1 MRAQKTMGES
11 TAVLSQVMMPK
22 DASHYGNVHGGVIMK
37 LIDEVAF
44 VAASRHSRRN
54 VVTASID
61 SLSFENPV
69 HIGDVVSL
77 RAQITYVGRTSM
89 EIEVNVKTERL
100 KTGQILPVATAYL
113 TMVALDEEG
122 HPAEVPELI
131 PQTEEE
137 KRKYRE
143 AKSRREERLRRLKKQ
158 G

>member
-1 MRAQKTMGES
+1 MRAQKPMGEA

-22 DASHYGNVHGGVIMK
+22 DASHYGNIHGGVIMK

-44 VAASRHSRRN
+44 VVASRHSRRN

-61 SLSFENPV
+61 SLSFKNPV
-69 HIGDVVSL
+69 HTGDVVIL
-77 RAQITYVGRTSM
+77 KAQINYVGTTSM
-89 EIEVNVKTERL
+89 EIEVNVTTERL

-122 HPAEVPELI
+122 HPVEVPQLV

-137 KRKYRE
+137 KRKYEE
-143 AKSRREERLRRLKKQ
+143 AKLRREERLKRIRN
-158 G
+158 